1 MTAPPRNEDIAAR
14 LDRLERAFVRGQ
26 ETLEA
31 TAAGFAKLGAE
42 LDELRALAGTQPETP
57 GERPAVL
64 SVTTVAA
71 PIPPA
76 PDPSPAPLPAAVT
89 TPAGGPRIGEDRASV
104 EWRPA
109 AALSKPPAPP
119 KPPKP
124 PKRTLSELARD
135 WDLVG
140 ARGFAI
146 VGGAVMA
153 LGIGLFFVLAANRG
167 WINEEMRVAFGATAS
182 VFVFGA
188 GLLLRAR
195 YGQYWSALAAVGA
208 GIAGAYATLAA
219 ASARYDLLPDGLAL
233 PLAGVI
239 AATGTVVAI
248 RWRSQV
254 IAGIGLLGAALAPAL
269 QALDTDMTWESA
281 AFAVIVLVAAAWV
294 SVPRRWHEL
303 LVATSI
309 IVGAQVEWLAIDAVP
324 PVGKGSIAVA
334 TAFVLSLLGISVARQ
349 IVVKR
354 VDLDAV
360 ALSYAIASFGL
371 SMLFAAQLFDER
383 SDRGISLLA
392 AAAVWALMF
401 AGLQERRLPD
411 LGLVVG
417 ASALALAAVGTADLL
432 SDSALTIAW
441 AGQAVLL
448 SALAMRFGDARLQAM
463 GIGYAVLAT
472 AHSLGIEGRPDLIFD
487 EPADHLAS
495 VLPLAASAVA
505 LVAVGVLVPREYR
518 ARTEE
523 GLLAFVGRLRL
534 QLEAHRRGLRE
545 AFVFAGGALATLAA
559 SFALVA
565 VSFEWGHVAASAIAA
580 LVGAVF
586 LGVAGRL
593 RSDGLA
599 VAALVWLGVVLVE
612 SAGFDASTF
621 EDGAVETTSVGGWS
635 VLAASAGLIGGSYA
649 LRLSQAER
657 RAFDIVCGISV
668 GIAFWA
674 GALGVG
680 LVSVSDTREGIGLL
694 AVTGVMLGLAAG
706 VFRMSALRDFATTLW
721 ALGLIAL
728 IGAEGLLISDGVWLA
743 AAISATALSV
753 GAIAQPLRES
763 RLWLAGG
770 SLAVAAS
777 AAVLLFQV
785 QPWLEDSE
793 LVRRLAIATAACA
806 LATFGLAA
814 LRWGEERWRD
824 LVTVLWAVGILALLA
839 TERVLLGDVRSTA
852 VAIALTGGALALSA
866 HPLGESRLWISG
878 ATVSGV
884 TTMATIVSL
893 TPPSHL
899 LVASEAPADGLW
911 VLLACLIGVAAVAVA
926 APDETTRVA
935 VEVVIGG
942 IALYALSLGILEV
955 AERVSTASVE
965 TDFER
970 GHTAVSGLWALVGL
984 ALLVVGLLRGSSAIR
999 YGGLVLFGLSLAK
1012 IFLYDLSSLSSV
1024 ARAFSFIL
1032 VGGLLLAGGFF
1043 LQRLSDRLGPP
1054 RHP

>member
-1 MTAPPRNEDIAAR
+1 MSVPPRTEDVEAR
-14 LDRLERAFVRGQ
+14 LERLERAFARGQ
-26 ETLEA
+26 ETLDA
-31 TAAGFAKLGAE
+31 TARGFARLGEE
-42 LDELRALAGTQPETP
+42 LDELRALAGGRPETI
-57 GERPAVL
+57 ETA
-64 SVTTVAA
+64 
-71 PIPPA
+71 PPA
-76 PDPSPAPLPAAVT
+76 PAASTVVAPTPPELVAPPTPGPPAVT
-89 TPAGGPRIGEDRASV
+89 TPAGGPRVDTERPSAG
-104 EWRPA
+104 RPA
-109 AALSKPPAPP
+109 AAVPPKPPAPP
-119 KPPKP
+119 KPPR
-124 PKRTLSELARD
+124 RTLGELARD

-182 VFVFGA
+182 VLVFAA
-188 GLLLRAR
+188 GLLLRSR
-195 YGQYWSALAAVGA
+195 YGQYWSAMAAVGA

-219 ASARYDLLPDGLAL
+219 ASARYDLLPDGVAL

-239 AATGTVVAI
+239 AGAGTVVAI

-294 SVPRRWHEL
+294 SIPRRWLEL

-309 IVGAQVEWLAIDAVP
+309 IVGLQVEWLAVDAVS
-324 PVGKGSIAVA
+324 PVGRGTIAVA
-334 TAFVLSLLGISVARQ
+334 AAFVLSLLGVAVARQ
-349 IVVKR
+349 IVAKHVE
-354 VDLDAV
+354 LDAV

-371 SMLFAAQLFDER
+371 SMLLTAQLFDGR
-383 SDRGISLLA
+383 TDRGVTLLVA
-392 AAAVWALMF
+392 ATVWAVAF
-401 AGLQERRLPD
+401 VGLQARRQPD
-411 LGLVVG
+411 LALVVG
-417 ASALALAAVGTADLL
+417 ASALAFAAVGTADLL

-448 SALAMRFGDARLQAM
+448 AALAMRLGDARLQAM

-472 AHSLGIEGRPDLIFD
+472 AHALGFEGRPDLIFE
-487 EPADHLAS
+487 EPADHLAA

-505 LVAVGVLVPREYR
+505 LLAVGVFVPREYR
-518 ARTEE
+518 ARTES
-523 GLLAFVGRLRL
+523 GLLAFVGRVRRELD
-534 QLEAHRRGLRE
+534 EHRGGFRE
-545 AFVFAGGALATLAA
+545 AFVFAGGALATLAVC
-559 SFALVA
+559 FALVSI
-565 VSFEWGHVAASAIAA
+565 SFERGHVAASVVAA
-580 LVGAVF
+580 LVGAIF
-586 LGVAGRL
+586 LGAAGRM

-599 VAALVWLGVVLVE
+599 VASLLWLGVVLAE
-612 SAGFDASTF
+612 SAGFDVSSF
-621 EDGAVETTSVGGWS
+621 DDGEFAATSIGGWS
-635 VLAASAGLIGGSYA
+635 VLAASAGLVGGSYV
-649 LRLSQAER
+649 LRLSQPER
-657 RAFDIVCGISV
+657 RAFDFVCGISV

-680 LVSVSDTREGIGLL
+680 LVSVSDTREGIGFL
-694 AVTGVMLGLAAG
+694 ALTAVMLGLTAG
-706 VFRMSALRDFATTLW
+706 VFRTSALRDFATTLW

-728 IGAEGLLISDGVWLA
+728 IGAEGFLVSDAVWFA
-743 AAISATALSV
+743 AAVAATACAV
-753 GAIAQPLRES
+753 GAVAQPLRES

-770 SLAVAAS
+770 SLAVVATAV
-777 AAVLLFQV
+777 VLLYQV
-785 QPWLEDSE
+785 QPWLEESE
-793 LVRRLAIATAACA
+793 LARRLAIATAACA
-806 LATFGLAA
+806 LAAFGLAA

-839 TERVLLGDVRSTA
+839 TERVLLGDVRTTA

-866 HPLGESRLWISG
+866 HPLGESRLWMAG
-878 ATVSGV
+878 AIVSGV
-884 TTMATIVSL
+884 TTVATIAVL

-911 VLLACLIGVAAVAVA
+911 VLVCCLVGVAVVAGTA
-926 APDETTRVA
+926 REQTTRVA
-935 VEVVIGG
+935 LEAIVGG
-942 IALYALSLGILEV
+942 IALYALSLGILEI

-999 YGGLVLFGLSLAK
+999 YGGLALFGLSLAK

-1054 RHP
+1054 RQP